1 MAASICSTMWTR
13 PLRYIIIVVVELA
26 DLMMLDRAN
35 VEESGTRVARWYAPS
50 VRWYWRTQRPS
61 VDVIT
66 GLIKAN
72 VPTRMSF
79 RLATKVDSRTII
91 DSNGAES
98 LLGRGDMLY
107 LPPGTSRV
115 QRVHAPFVTEKEISE
130 VVKFWKAQGEAEY
143 VHGFLEGPKEDTGKE
158 NDGGAEGDN
167 NDPMYDDAVRLVFEF
182 GKASTS
188 LLQRRLRIGYGA
200 RLISS
205 T

>member
-1 MAASICSTMWTR
+1 LFDEGEAEE
-13 PLRYIIIVVVELA
+13 PLPYIVIIIDELA

-35 VEESGTRVARWYAPS
+35 VEESITRLAQMARA
-50 VRWYWRTQRPS
+50 VGIHLVLATQRPS

-115 QRVHAPFVTEKEISE
+115 QRVHAPFVTEKEISAVTE
-130 VVKFWKAQGEAEY
+130 FWKNQGQAEY
-143 VHGFLEGPKEDTGKE
+143 VHGFLEGPKD
-158 NDGGAEGDN
+158 
-167 NDPMYDDAVRLVFEF
+167 DDANAAANGE
-182 GKASTS
+182 
-188 LLQRRLRIGYGA
+188 
-200 RLISS
+200 SS
-205 T
+205 QEDDDLFDD

>member
-1 MAASICSTMWTR
+1 M
-13 PLRYIIIVVVELA
+13 IIIDELA

-35 VEESGTRVARWYAPS
+35 VEEAITRLAQMARA
-50 VRWYWRTQRPS
+50 VGIHLVLATQRPS

-72 VPTRMSF
+72 VPARMSF

-115 QRVHAPFVTEKEISE
+115 QRVHAPFVTEKEISAWSSSGRRR
-130 VVKFWKAQGEAEY
+130 VRPNTKRNSCRPRKKKRQTATLGQ
-143 VHGFLEGPKEDTGKE
+143 
-158 NDGGAEGDN
+158 DGTN
-167 NDPMYDDAVRLVFEF
+167 RSTNDPLYEDAVQV
-182 GKASTS
+182 G
-188 LLQRRLRIGYGA
+188 G
-200 RLISS
+200 
-205 T
+205 